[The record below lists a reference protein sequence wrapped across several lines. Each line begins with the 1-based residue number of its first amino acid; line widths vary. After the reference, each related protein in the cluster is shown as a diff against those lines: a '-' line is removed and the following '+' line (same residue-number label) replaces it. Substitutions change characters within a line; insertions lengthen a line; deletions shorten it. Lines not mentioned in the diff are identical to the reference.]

1 MRSQQPVQ
9 VLKDMGQGE
18 YFKKALAAMRLR
30 KVEESQKV
38 PAKRYHRRFSC
49 VFKTLLNSE

>member
-1 MRSQQPVQ
+1 MRSQQLVQ
-9 VLKDMGQGE
+9 VLKEMGQGE

-30 KVEESQKV
+30 KAEESQKV